1 MEWDAW
7 LDRNRTLLPQ
17 VDDGFTEDEQVAKIA
32 VETGRNML
40 FLSPFIR
47 PATAVPEDWTFSAA
61 WAAFLRLIE
70 VSKIH
75 RNLKD
80 FVGRL
85 TPESYPS
92 RRDAL
97 DFIASAICCGPVQVD
112 MPNFYDARYFCVL
125 EGIAHTVG
133 QYISRCA
140 ASVMESQRRL
150 DLFRDSLWINTIRLQ
165 RTNPSVLGFLV
176 EKAVLGYLSLGE
188 VVARVLHRPELRSQ
202 RVEVRSF
209 KLGTEASSLTSA
221 SVLTLY
227 IPEEFNYKAVD
238 AVLRIVERRQ
248 EKPQAQPSR
257 KSKRTSKD
265 APSKRAK
272 VATSAAA
279 AAAAASSGA
288 ARHGA
293 THPDEAEVEGE
304 IAFDHDPPTTT
315 VTLVPLQITTTGAVS
330 ATKRAK
336 SFRFFERRAA
346 WLADFQDDARVMIH
360 YHFAF
365 IVRRCA
371 MEVEEPKVAFGHDET
386 DGSFHLTFVPL
397 ATVNEQLDRAVDS
410 PASSAA
416 AASAAQQRSPPKLHL
431 GAGAN
436 PSSR

>member
-1 MEWDAW
+1 VEWDAW
-7 LDRNRTLLPQ
+7 LHRNRTLLPQ
-17 VDDGFTEDEQVAKIA
+17 VDDGYSEGEQVAKIA

-47 PATAVPEDWTFSAA
+47 PATAVPKDWTFAAA
-61 WAAFLRLIE
+61 WGAFLRLKE

-85 TPESYPS
+85 TSQSYPS
-92 RRDAL
+92 RGDAL
-97 DFIASAICCGPVQVD
+97 DFMASAICGGSVQVD

-125 EGIAHTVG
+125 EGIACTIG

-176 EKAVLGYLSLGE
+176 EKAVLGYMTLGE

-221 SVLTLY
+221 NVLTLY

-257 KSKRTSKD
+257 KSRRRSNET
-265 APSKRAK
+265 PSNKRAK

-279 AAAAASSGA
+279 ASSGA
-288 ARHGA
+288 VRQGD
-293 THPDEAEVEGE
+293 THPDEAEVEDE
-304 IAFDHDPPTTT
+304 TAVEHDPPTTTT
-315 VTLVPLQITTTGAVS
+315 VTLVPLQITTTGSVS

-346 WLADFQDDARVMIH
+346 WLADFQDDARVTIH
-360 YHFAF
+360 HRFAF
-365 IVRRCA
+365 IVRQCA
-371 MEVEEPKVAFGHDET
+371 LEAEEPKVAFGHNEA
-386 DGSFHLTFVPL
+386 DGFFHLTFVPL
-397 ATVNEQLDRAVDS
+397 AAINEQLDRAVDS

-416 AASAAQQRSPPKLHL
+416 AAAAAHQRSPPKLHL
-431 GAGAN
+431 GAGAG
-436 PSSR
+436 PSGR

>member
-1 MEWDAW
+1 VEWDAW
-7 LDRNRTLLPQ
+7 LHRNRTLLPQ
-17 VDDGFTEDEQVAKIA
+17 VDDGYTEEEQVAKIA

-40 FLSPFIR
+40 FLSPFVR
-47 PATAVPEDWTFSAA
+47 PATALPEQWTFAAA
-61 WAAFLRLIE
+61 WAAFLRLKE

-85 TPESYPS
+85 TSQSYPS
-92 RRDAL
+92 REDAL
-97 DFIASAICCGPVQVD
+97 DFMASAICCGSVQVD

-125 EGIAHTVG
+125 EGIACTIG

-238 AVLRIVERRQ
+238 AVLRIVERRK
-248 EKPQAQPSR
+248 EKPQAQSSR

-272 VATSAAA
+272 VATAAV
-279 AAAAASSGA
+279 AASSSAVRQG
-288 ARHGA
+288 G
-293 THPDEAEVEGE
+293 THPDEAEVEDE
-304 IAFDHDPPTTT
+304 TAAEHDPPTTT
-315 VTLVPLQITTTGAVS
+315 VTLVPLQITTTGSVS
-330 ATKRAK
+330 AAKRAK

-346 WLADFQDDARVMIH
+346 WLADFQDDARVTIH
-360 YHFAF
+360 HRFAF
-365 IVRRCA
+365 IVRQCA
-371 MEVEEPKVAFGHDET
+371 MEVEEAVVAFGQDEA

-397 ATVNEQLDRAVDS
+397 AAINEQLDRAVDS

-416 AASAAQQRSPPKLHL
+416 AASAAHQRSPPKLHL
-431 GAGAN
+431 GAGAG
-436 PSSR
+436 PSGR